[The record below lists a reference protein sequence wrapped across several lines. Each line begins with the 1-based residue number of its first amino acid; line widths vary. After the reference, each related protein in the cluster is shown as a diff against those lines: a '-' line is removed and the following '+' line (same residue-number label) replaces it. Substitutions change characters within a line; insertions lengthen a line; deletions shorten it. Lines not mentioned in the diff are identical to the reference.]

1 MKTNIKEY
9 MELSAY
15 NRAIDH
21 LKDRSISATLR
32 EDKKLVVEQVD
43 YERAVKTLD
52 KAHKWGELN
61 FKPVVTTLKE
71 HYDLASVIKRFPKEI
86 KDFKEGGDLHGDL
99 FDALYDYYFDDMPYG
114 TKKARTGDPSE
125 WLGDKVYSIFGDNV
139 KEGSIQGGVWTADPP
154 KPGQPAVKAPSGD
167 PEGAA
172 RQRCAHLRH
181 QDARIAQGRLS
192 RGRRSPPAGE

>member
-71 HYDLASVIKRFPKEI
+71 HYDLASVIKIGR
-86 KDFKEGGDLHGDL
+86 
-99 FDALYDYYFDDMPYG
+99 
-114 TKKARTGDPSE
+114 
-125 WLGDKVYSIFGDNV
+125 
-139 KEGSIQGGVWTADPP
+139 
-154 KPGQPAVKAPSGD
+154 
-167 PEGAA
+167 
-172 RQRCAHLRH
+172 AHV
-181 QDARIAQGRLS
+181 
-192 RGRRSPPAGE
+192 